1 MNFAIHLKFNHLIAQ
16 VITTN
21 YWIYQLYFLR
31 ALNPLIHFLPGY
43 SVTKASTTLRRAKR
57 LLQRTGSHTVQART
71 RPRSTEK
78 LENRIQLASAPASL
92 AQLAIEKLARPT
104 RIQPIG
110 PGTGGEAWV
119 PLRRRGGAPRSPRRR
134 RGARQWC
141 RGSP

>member
-1 MNFAIHLKFNHLIAQ
+1 MNFAIHLKLNHLIAQ
-16 VITTN
+16 VTTTK

-31 ALNPLIHFLPGY
+31 ALNPLPTRTASY
-43 SVTKASTTLRRAKR
+43 SVTKASTTLIRAKR

-78 LENRIQLASAPASL
+78 LENRIQLAPAPASL
-92 AQLAIEKLARPT
+92 AQLEIEKLACPM

-119 PLRRRGGAPRSPRRR
+119 PWRRRGGAPRSPRRR